1 MVNRLWYETVMPI
14 LWRNPIRKIENQI
27 YHKLGIL
34 NIKYNRLN
42 VISSIVEEVLRKFC
56 SILMILIM
64 LIMKVITLMKVLSIL
79 FV

>member
-42 VISSIVEEVLRKFC
+42 VI
-56 SILMILIM
+56 
-64 LIMKVITLMKVLSIL
+64 TLMKVLSIL